1 MNPEKNRAYNDLIGK
16 LDSFIR
22 KYYTNLL
29 LKGTLLFIGVSIGY
43 FISAILLDYFFDYGT
58 TGRTFLFFTLIGTLL
73 IAGYFWIITPLLK
86 IYRLG
91 KIISYAQA
99 SLLVGE
105 HFEAI
110 KDKILNTL
118 QLFEKS
124 QSGENVDL
132 LRAALDQRIMELKPV
147 PFNNAINL
155 KENRKYL
162 RYALPPV
169 LGLLVILLASP
180 RFLSEGADRLFN
192 YSEEIEKKASFEFNL
207 QNKSLIVPENSDL
220 LIELVLSGEQ
230 IPEVVFIETQGYE
243 YRMDKTEKRRFSY
256 LIKNIGKNQ
265 KFRFQADGFNSE
277 EYEITTIPNPSLLN
291 FEVSLD
297 YPSYTGKSDSR
308 VSNIGDITVPQGTI
322 MKWYFT
328 TKNTNEIEF
337 VVNDSLVKLKPEMNQ
352 YFSFTTKAGQSFVY
366 YVRSVNEHMK
376 AKDSL
381 AYYVN
386 VIPDNHPAIGVS
398 EQQDSTSRKLKY
410 FIGDISDDYG
420 LSKLTFNYRF
430 VEGGDSIP
438 SANELKSVLVP
449 ISKSVSADE
458 FIYFWDMTGM
468 RVMPGDQIEY
478 YFTVW
483 DNDGINGPKSTRS
496 MARIFKAPTLEE
508 IAENTASNNKEIKD
522 EMNQA
527 VKDVKKLQK
536 DMKEM
541 KTDLLNK
548 KNMSW
553 QDKAKMQNLLDQQ
566 KQLQNKMENL
576 QKKNENNN
584 FQKSEFTETDPE
596 ILEKQKQLEELFEQL
611 MTDEIKKLYEELEQ
625 LLEQMNKDKVQEKL
639 EEIEKSDELIKKE
652 LDRALEQFKEA
663 EFQEKLTEVIEK
675 MDKLAQE
682 QKDLSEESKEKNV
695 DKEALEK
702 KQDELTK
709 EFDKLKE
716 DMREMEKMN
725 EELEKEHNLED
736 TKSKEEEVSK
746 EQKES
751 KENLKQNQKK
761 KASDSQK
768 KAGDKMKEMA
778 DQMAAMQQ
786 QMQQESIELDIA
798 ALRALLENL
807 ISLSFDQEQLMA
819 DFSKLTPKDG
829 KYVKLG
835 QKQRKLKDD
844 MRMIEDS
851 INALAKRIPDP
862 MFQSHVSHELELINQ
877 NMDDAIYNIGERKT
891 TTVGMHQQQ
900 AMTSVNNLSLILS
913 EMLDALN
920 AENNSKSE
928 NEGDGQCN
936 KPGGKGKPKDGKS
949 GKDGQ
954 SGDKPGFKKGE
965 GSSPESI
972 RKMQESLAKQ
982 LEKLKKDLED
992 AKKQGKTPGG
1002 GKDGSDGKA
1011 GSGLSKELA
1020 ETAAQQEALRRKLQD
1035 LANELN
1041 KQGNNFGNDFKK
1053 IADDME
1059 KTEED
1064 IVNKRIT
1071 NETINRQQD
1080 IMTRLLESER
1090 AMREREFDEQRK
1102 SNEAKDEEISNS
1114 LQFLEYKR
1122 KKEKEVELLRTIP
1135 PALQPYYKNK
1145 VNDYF
1150 NLIR

>member
-1 MNPEKNRAYNDLIGK
+1 MSGHENIAYNDLIGK

-29 LKGTLLFIGVSIGY
+29 LKGILLFIGLVIGY
-43 FISAILLDYFFDYGT
+43 FISALLLDYFFDYGI
-58 TGRTFLFFTLIGTLL
+58 TGRTFLFFTFIGTLL
-73 IAGYFWIITPLLK
+73 VAGYFWVITPILK

-105 HFEAI
+105 HFNTI
-110 KDKILNTL
+110 QDKILNTL

-124 QSGENVDL
+124 AGKESEVL
-132 LRAALDQRIMELKPV
+132 LRAALEQRINELKPV
-147 PFNNAINL
+147 PFNSAINL
-155 KENRKYL
+155 KENKKYL
-162 RYALPPV
+162 RYALPPM

-180 RFLSEGADRLFN
+180 RLLKEGMDRLFN
-192 YSEEIEKKASFEFNL
+192 YDQEIVKKAPFEFHL
-207 QNKSLIVPENSDL
+207 QNKSLVVPENTDV
-220 LIELVLSGEQ
+220 LIELELSGEQ
-230 IPEVVFIETQGYE
+230 IPEVVYIETSGYE
-243 YRMDKTEKRRFSY
+243 YRMDKTNKRNFSY
-256 LIKNIGKNQ
+256 LIKNISKSQ
-265 KFRFQADGFNSE
+265 KFRFSADGFFSKDF
-277 EYEITTIPNPSLLN
+277 EITTIPNPSLLN

-297 YPSYTGKSDSR
+297 YPAYTGKADAR
-308 VSNIGDITVPQGTI
+308 VSNIGDITVPQGTL

-328 TKNTNEIEF
+328 TKNTNEVEF
-337 VVNDSLVKLKPEMNQ
+337 VLNDSLVKLKPEMKER
-352 YFSFTTKAGQSFVY
+352 FSFTTKAGESFTY
-366 YVRSVNEHMK
+366 YIRSVNEHMK

-386 VIPDNHPAIGVS
+386 VVPDTYPAIGVT
-398 EQQDSTSRKLKY
+398 EQQDSLSRKVKY
-410 FIGDISDDYG
+410 FIGDLSDDYG
-420 LSKLTFNYRF
+420 LSRLAFNYRF
-430 VEGGDSIP
+430 VEGGDSI
-438 SANELKSVLVP
+438 ANAKELKSVNVP
-449 ISKSVSADE
+449 ISKSVTADE
-458 FIYFWDMTGM
+458 FIYYWDMSEI
-468 RVMPGDQIEY
+468 RVQPGDQIEY
-478 YFTVW
+478 YFTIW
-483 DNDGINGPKSTRS
+483 DNDGINGPKSSRS
-496 MARIFKAPTLEE
+496 TVRIFKAPTLEE

-522 EMNQA
+522 ELNQA
-527 VKDVKKLQK
+527 LKDMNKLQK
-536 DMKEM
+536 DMKQM

-566 KQLQNKMENL
+566 KQMQNKLESL

-584 FQKSEFTETDPE
+584 FQKTEFTEPDPE

-611 MTDEIKKLYEELEQ
+611 MTDEIKKLYEELEE

-639 EEIEKSDELIKKE
+639 EEIEKSDEQIKKE

-663 EFQEKLTEVIEK
+663 EFQEKLTENIEK
-675 MDKLAQE
+675 LEKLAEEQE
-682 QKDLSEESKEKNV
+682 KLSEESKEKGA
-695 DKEALEK
+695 DKEELEK

-709 EFDKLKE
+709 EFDQLKE
-716 DMREMEKMN
+716 EMREMEKMN
-725 EELEKEHNLED
+725 EELEKSHNLED
-736 TKSKEEEVSK
+736 TKEKEEQVSQD
-746 EQKES
+746 QKES
-751 KENLKQNQKK
+751 QQSLEQNQKK
-761 KASDSQK
+761 KASESQK
-768 KAGDKMKEMA
+768 KASDKMKEMA
-778 DQMAAMQQ
+778 QQMAAMQMD
-786 QMQQESIELDIA
+786 MQQESIELDIA

-807 ISLSFDQEQLMA
+807 ITLSFDQEQLMA
-819 DFSKLTPKDG
+819 EFSKLTPKDG

-851 INALAKRIPDP
+851 VDALAKRIPEP
-862 MFQSHVSHELELINQ
+862 MFQSQVSNELDQINQ
-877 NMDDAIYNIGERKT
+877 NMDLAIYNIGERKT

-900 AMTSVNNLSLILS
+900 AMTSVNNLALILS

-920 AENNSKSE
+920 SKANSQSDK
-928 NEGDGQCN
+928 EGNGQCN
-936 KPGGKGKPKDGKS
+936 NPGGSGKPKDGK
-949 GKDGQ
+949 GQ
-954 SGDKPGFKKGE
+954 SKPGFGKGE
-965 GSSPESI
+965 GNSPESI

-982 LEKLKKDLED
+982 LEKLKQDLEK
-992 AKKQGKTPGG
+992 AKKEGKTPGG
-1002 GKDGSDGKA
+1002 GNNGNQGKE
-1011 GSGLSKELA
+1011 GNGISKELA
-1020 ETAAQQEALRRKLQD
+1020 EAAAQQESLRRKLQD

-1071 NETINRQQD
+1071 NETIKRQQD
-1080 IMTRLLESER
+1080 IMTRLLESEK

-1150 NLIR
+1150 NQIR

>member
-1 MNPEKNRAYNDLIGK
+1 MNTGKNIAYNDLVGK

-29 LKGTLLFIGVSIGY
+29 LKGILLFIGLSIGY
-43 FISAILLDYFFDYGT
+43 FIAAILLDSFFDYGIS
-58 TGRTFLFFTLIGTLL
+58 GRTFLFFTFIGTLL
-73 IAGYFWIITPLLK
+73 IAGYFWIITPVMK

-105 HFEAI
+105 HFDSI

-118 QLFEKS
+118 QLFENANS
-124 QSGENVDL
+124 IEESTL
-132 LRAALDQRIMELKPV
+132 LKAALDQKITELKPV
-147 PFNNAINL
+147 PFNNAINF
-155 KENRKYL
+155 KENKRYL
-162 RYALPPV
+162 RFALPPV
-169 LGLLVILLASP
+169 LGMLVILLASP
-180 RFLSEGADRLFN
+180 RLLTEGAGRLFN
-192 YSEEIEKKASFEFNL
+192 YSQEIEKKAEFEFQLLN
-207 QNKSLIVPENSDL
+207 QSLIVPENTDL
-220 LIELVLSGEQ
+220 LIELELSGEQ
-230 IPEVVFIETQGYE
+230 IPEVVFIQTQGYE
-243 YRMDKTEKRRFSY
+243 YRMDKKDKRRFSY
-256 LIKNIGKNQ
+256 LIKNISKKQNF
-265 KFRFQADGFNSE
+265 KFSADGFSSK
-277 EYEITTIPNPSLLN
+277 EYEISTIPNPSLLN

-297 YPSYTGKSDSR
+297 YPSYTGKSDNR
-308 VSNIGDITVPQGTI
+308 VSNIGDITVPQGTTI
-322 MKWYFT
+322 KWYFT
-328 TKNTNEIEF
+328 TKNTNQIEF
-337 VVNDSLVKLKPEMNQ
+337 VLNDSLVKLKPEMDQ
-352 YFSFTTKAGQSFVY
+352 HFSFTTKASQSIVY
-366 YVRSVNEHMK
+366 YIRSVNEHMK

-386 VIPDNHPAIGVS
+386 VVPDNHPSIGVS
-398 EQQDSTSRKLKY
+398 EQQDSISRKVKY

-420 LSKLTFNYRF
+420 LSRLTFNYRF

-438 SANELKSVLVP
+438 NAKELKSVVVP
-449 ISKSVSADE
+449 IAKSASADE
-458 FIYFWDMTGM
+458 FIYYWDMSDM
-468 RVMPGDQIEY
+468 RVQPGDQIEY

-496 MARIFKAPTLEE
+496 MTKIFKAPTLEE

-522 EMNQA
+522 ELNQA
-527 VKDVKKLQK
+527 LKDVEKIKKEMK
-536 DMKEM
+536 DM

-553 QDKAKMQNLLDQQ
+553 QDKAKMQNILDQQ

-584 FQKSEFTETDPE
+584 FQKSEFTEPDPE
-596 ILEKQKQLEELFEQL
+596 ILEKQRQLEELFEQL

-625 LLEQMNKDKVQEKL
+625 LLEQMNKEKVQEKL
-639 EEIEKSDELIKKE
+639 EEIEKSDEQIKKE

-663 EFQEKLTEVIEK
+663 EFQEKLTDVIEK
-675 MDKLAQE
+675 MDKLAEE
-682 QKDLSEESKEKNV
+682 QKELSEDSKEKNA

-702 KQDELTK
+702 KQEELTK

-716 DMREMEKMN
+716 EMREMEKMN
-725 EELEKEHNLED
+725 EELEKSHNLED
-736 TKSKEEEVSK
+736 TKAKEEEVSQD
-746 EQKES
+746 QKES
-751 KENLKQNQKK
+751 KQSLEQNQKK

-778 DQMAAMQQ
+778 EQMAAMQQ
-786 QMQQESIELDIA
+786 EMQQESIEMDIA

-807 ISLSFDQEQLMA
+807 ISLSFDQEQLMSEFA
-819 DFSKLTPKDG
+819 KLTPKDG

-851 INALAKRIPDP
+851 IDALAKRIPDP
-862 MFQSHVSHELELINQ
+862 MFQSHVSSELNAINE
-877 NMDDAIYNIGERKT
+877 NMDEAIYNIGERKT

-900 AMTSVNNLSLILS
+900 AMTSVNNLALILS

-920 AENNSKSE
+920 AQSNSQSE
-928 NEGDGQCN
+928 SEGNGECK
-936 KPGGKGKPKDGKS
+936 KPGGAGKPKDGK
-949 GKDGQ
+949 GK
-954 SGDKPGFKKGE
+954 SKPGFGKGE
-965 GSSPESI
+965 SGSPESI
-972 RKMQESLAKQ
+972 RQMQESLAKK
-982 LEKLKKDLED
+982 LEELKKGLEQ
-992 AKKQGKTPGG
+992 AKKDGKSPGAG
-1002 GKDGSDGKA
+1002 NNGKD

-1020 ETAAQQEALRRKLQD
+1020 ETAAQQESLRRKLQD

-1059 KTEED
+1059 RTEED

-1071 NETINRQQD
+1071 HETIKRQQD

>member
-1 MNPEKNRAYNDLIGK
+1 MSSSENIAFNDLIGK

-29 LKGTLLFIGVSIGY
+29 LKGTLLFIGLSIGY
-43 FISAILLDYFFDYGT
+43 FISAILLDYFFDYGVA
-58 TGRTFLFFTLIGTLL
+58 GRTFLFFTFIGTLV
-73 IAGYFWIITPLLK
+73 IAGYFWVVTPVLK

-105 HFEAI
+105 HFDSI

-118 QLFEKS
+118 QLFENTKEKETE
-124 QSGENVDL
+124 GL
-132 LRAALDQRIMELKPV
+132 LKAALDQRIGELKPV

-155 KENRKYL
+155 KENRRYL

-169 LGLLVILLASP
+169 LGLVLILLASP
-180 RFLSEGADRLFN
+180 RFLSEGAERLFN
-192 YSEEIEKKASFEFNL
+192 YGEEIEKQATFEFHL
-207 QNKSLIVPENSDL
+207 KNKSLVVAENSDL
-220 LIELVLSGEQ
+220 LIELELSGEE
-230 IPEVVFIETQGYE
+230 IPDVVFIEYQGYE
-243 YRMDKTEKRRFSY
+243 YRMDKKDKRNFTY
-256 LIKNIGKNQ
+256 LIKNISKKQ
-265 KFRFQADGFNSE
+265 SFRFQADGFKSE
-277 EYEITTIPNPSLLN
+277 EHLITTIPNPSLLN
-291 FEVSLD
+291 FEVSMD
-297 YPSYTGKSDSR
+297 YPGYTGKSDAR
-308 VSNIGDITVPQGTI
+308 ISNIGDITVPNGTKI
-322 MKWYFT
+322 KWYFT
-328 TKNTNEIEF
+328 TKNTDKIEF
-337 VVNDSLVKLKPEMNQ
+337 VINDSLVSLNPEMNQ
-352 YFSFTTKAGQSFVY
+352 HFSFSADANKSFVY

-381 AYYVN
+381 AFYVN
-386 VIPDNHPAIGVS
+386 VVPDNHPSIGVT
-398 EQQDSTSRKLKY
+398 EQQDSVSRKVKY

-420 LSKLTFNYRF
+420 LSRLTFNYRF
-430 VEGGDSIP
+430 VEGGDSI
-438 SANELKSVLVP
+438 ANSKEMKSVVVP
-449 ISKSVSADE
+449 IAKSASADE
-458 FIYFWDMTGM
+458 FIYYWDMSEL
-468 RVMPGDQIEY
+468 RIQPGDQIEY

-483 DNDGINGPKSTRS
+483 DNDGINGSKSTRS
-496 MARIFKAPTLEE
+496 MARVFKAPTLDE

-522 EMNQA
+522 ELNNA
-527 VKDVKKLQK
+527 LKDVEKLQK
-536 DMKEM
+536 EMKNM

-584 FQKSEFTETDPE
+584 FQKSEFTEPDPE
-596 ILEKQKQLEELFEQL
+596 ILEKQRQLEELFEQL
-611 MTDEIKKLYEELEQ
+611 MTDEMKKLYEELEQ

-639 EEIEKSDELIKKE
+639 EEIEKSDEQIKKE

-663 EFQEKLTEVIEK
+663 EFQDKLTENIEK
-675 MDKLAQE
+675 LEKLAEEQE
-682 QKDLSEESKEKNV
+682 KLSEESKEKNAN
-695 DKEALEK
+695 KEELEK
-702 KQDELTK
+702 KQEELSK

-716 DMREMEKMN
+716 EMREMEKMN
-725 EELEKEHNLED
+725 DELEKSHSLDD
-736 TKSKEEEVSK
+736 TKQKEEEISQ

-751 KENLKQNQKK
+751 QQSLEQNQKK

-768 KAGDKMKEMA
+768 KAGEKMKEMA
-778 DQMAAMQQ
+778 DQMSAMQQ
-786 QMQQESIELDIA
+786 QMEQESIELDIA

-807 ISLSFDQEQLMA
+807 ISLSFDQEQLMGEFA
-819 DFSKLTPKDG
+819 KLTPKDG

-851 INALAKRIPDP
+851 IDALAKRIPDP
-862 MFQSHVSHELELINQ
+862 MFQSHVSHELDLINQ

-920 AENNSKSE
+920 SQNNSNSE

-954 SGDKPGFKKGE
+954 AGDKPGFKKGE

-992 AKKQGKTPGG
+992 AKKNGKTPGG
-1002 GKDGSDGKA
+1002 GNNGNQGKDGN
-1011 GSGLSKELA
+1011 GLSKELA
-1020 ETAAQQEALRRKLQD
+1020 ETAAQQESLRRKLQD

-1071 NETINRQQD
+1071 HETIKRQQD

-1090 AMREREFDEQRK
+1090 AMREREFDDQRK

>member
-1 MNPEKNRAYNDLIGK
+1 MNSGENIAYNDLVGK

-22 KYYTNLL
+22 KYYTNSL
-29 LKGTLLFIGVSIGY
+29 LKGILLFIGLSIGY
-43 FISAILLDYFFDYGT
+43 FISAILLDSFFDYGT
-58 TGRTFLFFTLIGTLL
+58 TGRTFLFFTFIGTLL
-73 IAGYFWIITPLLK
+73 IAGYFWIITPVLK

-105 HFEAI
+105 HFDSI

-118 QLFEKS
+118 QLFENSNSKET
-124 QSGENVDL
+124 GVL
-132 LRAALDQRIMELKPV
+132 LKAALDQKITELKPV

-155 KENRKYL
+155 KENKRYL

-169 LGLLVILLASP
+169 LGLLVLLLASP
-180 RFLSEGADRLFN
+180 RLLTEGAGRLFN
-192 YSEEIEKKASFEFNL
+192 YSQEIEKKAEFEFKL
-207 QNKSLIVPENSDL
+207 VNKNLIVPENSDL
-220 LIELVLSGEQ
+220 LIELELSGEQ
-230 IPEVVFIETQGYE
+230 IPEIVYIQTQGYE
-243 YRMDKTEKRRFSY
+243 YRMDKIDKRRFSY
-256 LIKNIGKNQ
+256 LIKNISKKQ
-265 KFRFQADGFNSE
+265 SFRFMADGFNSSD
-277 EYEITTIPNPSLLN
+277 YEISTIPNPSLLN

-297 YPSYTGKSDSR
+297 YPAYTGKSDTR
-308 VSNIGDITVPQGTI
+308 VSNIGDLTVPQGTI
-322 MKWYFT
+322 VKWFFT
-328 TKNTNEIEF
+328 TKNTNQIEF
-337 VVNDSLVKLKPEMNQ
+337 VLNDSLVKLKPEMAQ
-352 YFSFTTKAGQSFVY
+352 HFSFTAKAGQSFVY
-366 YVRSVNEHMK
+366 YIRSVNEHMK

-381 AYYVN
+381 AYYMN
-386 VIPDNHPAIGVS
+386 VVPDNHPSIGVN
-398 EQQDSTSRKLKY
+398 EQQDSISRKVKY

-420 LSKLTFNYRF
+420 LSQLTFNYRF

-438 SANELKSVLVP
+438 NAKEMKSVVVP
-449 ISKSVSADE
+449 ISKSASADE
-458 FIYFWDMTGM
+458 FIYYWDMSEM
-468 RVMPGDQIEY
+468 RVQPGDQIEY
-478 YFTVW
+478 YFTIW

-496 MARIFKAPTLEE
+496 MAKIFKAPTLEE

-522 EMNQA
+522 ELNQA
-527 VKDVKKLQK
+527 LKDVEKIKKEMK
-536 DMKEM
+536 DM

-553 QDKAKMQNLLDQQ
+553 QDKAKMQNILDQQ

-584 FQKSEFTETDPE
+584 FQKSEFTEPDPE
-596 ILEKQKQLEELFEQL
+596 ILEKQRQLEELFEQL

-625 LLEQMNKDKVQEKL
+625 LLEQMNKEKVQEKL
-639 EEIEKSDELIKKE
+639 EEIEKSDEQIKKE

-663 EFQEKLTEVIEK
+663 EFQEKLTDVIEK
-675 MDKLAQE
+675 MDKLAEE
-682 QKDLSEESKEKNV
+682 QKELSEESKEKDAN
-695 DKEALEK
+695 KAELEK

-716 DMREMEKMN
+716 EMREMEKMN
-725 EELEKEHNLED
+725 EELEKSHNLED
-736 TKSKEEEVSK
+736 TKAKEEEVSQ

-751 KENLKQNQKK
+751 KQSLEQNQKK
-761 KASDSQK
+761 KASESQK

-778 DQMAAMQQ
+778 EQMAAMQQ
-786 QMQQESIELDIA
+786 EMQQESIEMDIA

-807 ISLSFDQEQLMA
+807 ISLSFDQEQLMSE
-819 DFSKLTPKDG
+819 FSKLTPKDG

-851 INALAKRIPDP
+851 IDALAKRIPEP
-862 MFQSHVSHELELINQ
+862 TFQSHVSNELNTIKE
-877 NMDDAIYNIGERKT
+877 NMDGAIYNIGERKT

-900 AMTSVNNLSLILS
+900 AMTSVNNLALILS

-920 AENNSKSE
+920 AKANSQSDSE
-928 NEGDGQCN
+928 GNGQCN
-936 KPGGKGKPKDGKS
+936 KPGGAGKPKDGK
-949 GKDGQ
+949 GK
-954 SGDKPGFKKGE
+954 SKPGFGKGE
-965 GSSPESI
+965 SGSPESI
-972 RKMQESLAKQ
+972 RQMQESLAKK
-982 LEKLKKDLED
+982 LEELKKGLEQ
-992 AKKQGKTPGG
+992 AKKDGKTPGAG
-1002 GKDGSDGKA
+1002 NNGKDGKEGN
-1011 GSGLSKELA
+1011 GLSKELA
-1020 ETAAQQEALRRKLQD
+1020 ETAAQQESLRRKLQD

-1059 KTEED
+1059 RTEED

-1071 NETINRQQD
+1071 HETIKRQQD

-1122 KKEKEVELLRTIP
+1122 KKDKEVELLRTIP